1 MRRKLKE
8 IGEKERHNF
17 IGEVVRFGWKNG
29 WMGSERTILL
39 KDIRLCDGIVC
50 DHIWFKVGKQF
61 ERLALQPGDKVAFS
75 ARVSEYWKGYKG
87 RRWDVFGK
95 PIEKDYRLSF
105 PTQLRKL
112 TDSAIQEHLFN
123 NT

>member
-1 MRRKLKE
+1 MRQKLRA
-8 IGEKERHNF
+8 IGSQERHTF

-39 KDIRLCDGIVC
+39 KDIRLNDEIVC

-61 ERLALQPGDKVAFS
+61 ERLSLQPGDKVSFS
-75 ARVSEYWKGYKG
+75 ARVSQYEKGYKG
-87 RRWDVFGK
+87 RRWDVFDK

-105 PTQLRKL
+105 PTQARKISTTMPTSGLRQ
-112 TDSAIQEHLFN
+112 T
-123 NT
+123 